1 MLCTNKFHRYQI
13 SIYSY
18 KTVFPKHVYALR
30 SNSFT
35 DILII
40 DREMLS
46 NLHARNLSCEKHVRE
61 REIFLEK
68 KKKLARFI
76 TRGEGISSFNS
87 MAQCKNSSN
96 LLLITPSSPS

>member
-30 SNSFT
+30 FNSFT
-35 DILII
+35 DILIT

-68 KKKLARFI
+68 KKKLAR
-76 TRGEGISSFNS
+76 SSSREEKELAVSIAWLNVRIPRIY
-87 MAQCKNSSN
+87 C
-96 LLLITPSSPS
+96 